1 MAGHA
6 MNKDAAIAALPYLAL
21 PFLALLAACNMGAGG
36 NASSGESEQ
45 GELIGARIGAPFT
58 LTNQDGK
65 PTSWDQFKG
74 QYRLVYFGYTYCPD
88 VCPVDLQRIMQAFAR
103 FEKAK
108 PALAAK
114 VQPML
119 ISVDPERDTPAVLKN
134 YVAAFHPRLIGLTGT
149 EEQIAKVAKDFV
161 VIYNP
166 EKGTEKAGATTD
178 YLVSHSRTP
187 YLFDGDGKPVA
198 LVPVDDPATGQ
209 VDEGAPDKI
218 LAFLEKWVK

>member
-1 MAGHA
+1 
-6 MNKDAAIAALPYLAL
+6 MNKDVAIAAL
-21 PFLALLAACNMGAGG
+21 PFLALLAACNMGAGT
-36 NASSGESEQ
+36 NASSGDSEQ

-58 LTNQDGK
+58 LANQDGK
-65 PTSWDQFKG
+65 PTKWDDFKG

-88 VCPVDLQRIMQAFAR
+88 VCPVDLQRIMQGFAM

-149 EEQIAKVAKDFV
+149 KEQIAKVAKDFV

-166 EKGTEKAGATTD
+166 EKPAGTTD

-198 LVPVDDPATGQ
+198 LVPVDDPGTPDI
-209 VDEGAPDKI
+209 DEGAPDRV
-218 LAFLEKWVK
+218 LAFLEKWIK

>member
-1 MAGHA
+1 MAGGT
-6 MNKDAAIAALPYLAL
+6 MNKATILLAVPL
-21 PFLALLAACNMGAGG
+21 LALLQACNMGGGG
-36 NASSGESEQ
+36 NASSGDSVQ
-45 GELIGARIGAPFT
+45 GELAGARIGAPFT

-65 PTSWDQFKG
+65 PTQWDDFKG

-103 FEKAK
+103 FEKDK

-119 ISVDPERDTPAVLKN
+119 ISVDPVRDTPAVLKT

-149 EEQIAKVAKDFV
+149 PEQIAKVAKDFV
-161 VIYNP
+161 VIYNA
-166 EKGTEKAGATTD
+166 EGKAGASD

-198 LVPVDDPATGQ
+198 LVPVDDPGTPD
-209 VDEGAPDKI
+209 VDEGAPDAV

>member
-6 MNKDAAIAALPYLAL
+6 MNKAVSAFALPM
-21 PFLALLAACNMGAGG
+21 LALLAACNMGAGG
-36 NASSGESEQ
+36 NGSSGSSEP
-45 GELIGARIGAPFT
+45 GELAGARIGAPFT
-58 LTNQDGK
+58 LTDQDGQ
-65 PTSWDQFKG
+65 PARWDDYKG

-88 VCPVDLQRIMQAFAR
+88 VCPVDLQKIMQAFAR
-103 FEKAK
+103 FEKDK

-119 ISVDPERDTPAVLKN
+119 ISVDPDRDTPEILKT

-149 EEQIAKVAKDFV
+149 KEQIAKVARDFV

-166 EKGTEKAGATTD
+166 EKSSPEKTGGTSD

-198 LVPVDDPATGQ
+198 LVPVDDPGTPDT
-209 VDEGAPDKI
+209 DEGAPDKV

>member
-1 MAGHA
+1 MASHA
-6 MNKDAAIAALPYLAL
+6 MNKDVALAALPL
-21 PFLALLAACNMGAGG
+21 LALLAACNMGAGG
-36 NASSGESEQ
+36 GGSSADSAQ
-45 GELIGARIGAPFT
+45 GELVGARIGAPFT
-58 LTNQDGK
+58 LTNQDGE
-65 PTSWDQFKG
+65 PTNWDDYKG

-88 VCPVDLQRIMQAFAR
+88 VCPVDLQRIMQAFAK
-103 FEKAK
+103 FEKDK

-119 ISVDPERDTPAVLKN
+119 ISVDPDRDTPAVLKT

-149 EEQIAKVAKDFV
+149 KEQIARVAKDFV

-166 EKGTEKAGATTD
+166 EKTGPEKAGGTTD

-198 LVPVDDPATGQ
+198 LVPVDDPGTPD
-209 VDEGAPDKI
+209 VDEGAPDKV
-218 LAFLEKWVK
+218 LSFLEKWVK

>member
-1 MAGHA
+1 
-6 MNKDAAIAALPYLAL
+6 MNKDVARPLLQSIAL

-36 NASSGESEQ
+36 NASSGDSEQ

-58 LTNQDGK
+58 LINQDGK
-65 PTSWDQFKG
+65 PTKWDDFKG

-88 VCPVDLQRIMQAFAR
+88 VCPVDLQRIMQGFAQ
-103 FEKAK
+103 FEKAR

-119 ISVDPERDTPAVLKN
+119 ISVDPQRDTPAVLKP

-149 EEQIAKVAKDFV
+149 KDQIAKVAKDFV

-166 EKGTEKAGATTD
+166 EESKSASD
-178 YLVSHSRTP
+178 YMVSHSRTP

-198 LVPVDDPATGQ
+198 LVPVDDPGTAD
-209 VDEGAPDKI
+209 VDEGAPAKV

>member
-1 MAGHA
+1 MAGAA
-6 MNKDAAIAALPYLAL
+6 MNKNAITLILALSLGLSACGSPNDQVPLSQAPLAGAAI
-21 PFLALLAACNMGAGG
+21 GG
-36 NASSGESEQ
+36 
-45 GELIGARIGAPFT
+45 PFT
-58 LTNQDGK
+58 LTDQDGQ
-65 PTSWDQFKG
+65 PARWDDYKG

-88 VCPVDLQRIMQAFAR
+88 VCPVDLQKIMQAFAR
-103 FEKAK
+103 FEKDK

-119 ISVDPERDTPAVLKN
+119 ISVDPDRDTPEILKT

-149 EEQIAKVAKDFV
+149 KEQIAKVARDFV

-166 EKGTEKAGATTD
+166 EKSSPEKTGGTSD

-198 LVPVDDPATGQ
+198 LVPVDDPGTPDT
-209 VDEGAPDKI
+209 DEGAPDKV